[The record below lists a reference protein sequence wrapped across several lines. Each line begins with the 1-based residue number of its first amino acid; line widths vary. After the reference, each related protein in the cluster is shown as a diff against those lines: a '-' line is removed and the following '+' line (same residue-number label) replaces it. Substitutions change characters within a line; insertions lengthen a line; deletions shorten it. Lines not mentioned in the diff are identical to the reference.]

1 MLEPKIE
8 KLVVF
13 DLDGVLLYL
22 RTGALQN
29 LAMQLGNVRKASKIY
44 LEYSKKIEE
53 PSWRFDEIVNMLK
66 GKRIEQARR
75 IVQTFPI
82 TEGAEHTLN
91 ELKNRG
97 YFIGV
102 FTTAPEFVVDILAE
116 KLPIDIECGT
126 ILETKG
132 NVFTGKIIEQID
144 RYAKAKYLEQVMA
157 ENDLQRGDV
166 TVVGDSVIDVPMGER
181 AGLFIAFNPK
191 DRYIIESADRIF
203 VKKDLRFLLN
213 VLK

>member
-8 KLVVF
+8 KLVIF
-13 DLDGVLLYL
+13 DLDGVLLDL

-29 LAMQLGNVRKASKIY
+29 LAMQLGNVKKASKIHM
-44 LEYSKKIEE
+44 EFSKKMEE
-53 PSWRFDEIVNMLK
+53 PSWRFDEVVNMLK
-66 GKRIEQARR
+66 GKRIEQAKR

-91 ELKNRG
+91 ELKHRG

-102 FTTAPEFVVDILAE
+102 FTTAPEFVVDVLAE

-132 NVFTGKIIEQID
+132 KVFTGKIIEQVD
-144 RYAKAKYLEQVMA
+144 RYTKAKYLEQVMA
-157 ENDLQRGDV
+157 ENDIARNNV
-166 TVVGDSVIDVPMGER
+166 VVVGDSILDVPMGER

-191 DRYIIESADRIF
+191 DRYIIESADRVF